1 MSDYEIEFTFRKII
15 KVENVDREDVAYQ
28 KAIEKLSDLLG
39 DPEID
44 LLQEMKIT
52 CATRCDKKATAKAV
66 TSS

>member
-28 KAIEKLSDLLG
+28 KAIEKLSDLLE

-44 LLQEMKIT
+44 LIKEMKIT
-52 CATRCDKKATAKAV
+52 CVTRCGQLPPPSDQL
-66 TSS
+66 